1 MTTAIS
7 HQNDQPL
14 LPGRLGNPDQVLK
27 TDPRTDPRLVAACA
41 PFKLDVAL
49 PPVPVNADSPLPEQ
63 LDFCAASEAGMATV
77 FAALCADL
85 PAIPNVE
92 RRTEVIKGV
101 DGNDLNLYIHTPGI
115 CLARCPVCI
124 ICTAAAWLS

>member
-7 HQNDQPL
+7 HQSDQPL

-41 PFKLDVAL
+41 PFNLDVAL
-49 PPVPVNADSPLPEQ
+49 PPVPVNADSPLPDQ

-77 FAALCADL
+77 FAALCAD
-85 PAIPNVE
+85 PRSDAE
-92 RRTEVIKGV
+92 
-101 DGNDLNLYIHTPGI
+101 
-115 CLARCPVCI
+115 C
-124 ICTAAAWLS
+124 